1 MAVVGLGSIGG
12 VAAGCLAKAGRHRV
26 VACVRQPV
34 ARLKLDGPD
43 GTAELPVCALTDPA
57 NAEPADWVLLCTK
70 TQDTAAAAPW
80 LARLC
85 APATSV
91 AVLQNGI
98 DHVARVAPLAHG
110 AKVVPVIVYY
120 NGERLAQ
127 DQQPDRDTKLLHVRL
142 RQGADQDLL
151 AADDEAGRAFT
162 QLFEGTPLRVR
173 ISDDFATAAWRKLLI
188 NAIASPI
195 TALTMQ
201 RQAVLR
207 RPDMKAAVPR
217 YSSAEAI
224 AVGRAEGAKLTD
236 DEAERAMAALF
247 TFPPDAGTSMYFDR
261 LAGRPLEH
269 DGKDRRHRRRRR
281 TPRHRDTDQPC
292 VAAVPCAI
300 SDAAGKSLST
310 VPAAHWP
317 NTASTGARRAHA
329 CRCEAGSAM
338 QIGGARLG

>member
-1 MAVVGLGSIGG
+1 VAVVGLGSIGG
-12 VAAGCLAKAGRHRV
+12 VAAGCLAKADRHRV
-26 VACVRQPV
+26 IACVRQPV
-34 ARLKLDGPD
+34 ARLKLDWPD
-43 GTAELPVCALTDPA
+43 GTAELPLRALTDPTE
-57 NAEPADWVLLCTK
+57 AEPADWVLLCTK

-85 APATSV
+85 TPATSI

-98 DHVARVAPLAHG
+98 DHVARVTPFANG
-110 AKVVPVIVYY
+110 ANVVPVIVYY

-127 DQQPDRDTKLLHVRL
+127 DRQPDRDAKLLRVRL

-151 AADDEAGRAFT
+151 VADDEAGRAFT
-162 QLFEGTPLRVR
+162 QLFEGTLLRVGN
-173 ISDDFATAAWRKLLI
+173 SADFATAAWRKLLI

-207 RPDMKAAVPR
+207 RPDIKEVCFAILG
-217 YSSAEAI
+217 EAI
-224 AVGRAEGAKLTD
+224 AVGRAEGAKLSD

-269 DGKDRRHRRRRR
+269 AALTGAI
-281 TPRHRDTDQPC
+281 
-292 VAAVPCAI
+292 VAAGERHGIATPINRALLPLLAAI
-300 SDAAGKSLST
+300 SDAPGKS
-310 VPAAHWP
+310 
-317 NTASTGARRAHA
+317 
-329 CRCEAGSAM
+329 
-338 QIGGARLG
+338 

>member
-1 MAVVGLGSIGG
+1 VQPDAANHKVTVAVVGLGSIGG

-26 VACVRQPV
+26 VGCVRRPV
-34 ARLKLDGPD
+34 ARLKLDWPD
-43 GTAELPVCALTDPA
+43 GTAELPLCALTDPA
-57 NAEPADWVLLCTK
+57 KAEPADWVLLCTK

-85 APATSV
+85 TPATSV

-98 DHVARVAPLAHG
+98 DHIARVAPFAHG

-127 DQQPDRDTKLLHVRL
+127 DRKPDRDAKLLHVRL

-151 AADDEAGRAFT
+151 VADDEAGRAFT

-173 ISDDFATAAWRKLLI
+173 NSADFATAAWRKLLI

-207 RPDMKAAVPR
+207 RPDIREVCLAILG
-217 YSSAEAI
+217 EAI
-224 AVGRAEGAKLTD
+224 TVGRAEGAKFTD

-261 LAGRPLEH
+261 LARRPLEH
-269 DGKDRRHRRRRR
+269 MALTGAI
-281 TPRHRDTDQPC
+281 
-292 VAAVPCAI
+292 VAAGERHGIATPINRALLPLLAAI
-300 SDAAGKSLST
+300 SDAPGKT
-310 VPAAHWP
+310 
-317 NTASTGARRAHA
+317 
-329 CRCEAGSAM
+329 
-338 QIGGARLG
+338 

>member
-1 MAVVGLGSIGG
+1 VQPDAANHKVTVAVVGLGSIGG

-34 ARLKLDGPD
+34 ARLKFDWPD
-43 GTAELPVCALTDPA
+43 GTAELPLCALTDPA
-57 NAEPADWVLLCTK
+57 KAEPADWVLLCTK

-85 APATSV
+85 TPATRV

-98 DHVARVAPLAHG
+98 DHVARVAPLVHG

-127 DQQPDRDTKLLHVRL
+127 DPQPDRDAKLLHVRL

-151 AADDEAGRAFT
+151 AADDDAGRAFT

-173 ISDDFATAAWRKLLI
+173 NSTDFATAAWRKLLI

-207 RPDMKAAVPR
+207 RPDIKQVCLAILG
-217 YSSAEAI
+217 EAI
-224 AVGRAEGAKLTD
+224 AVGRAEGAKFTD
-236 DEAERAMAALF
+236 DDAERAMAALF

-261 LAGRPLEH
+261 LAGRLLEH
-269 DGKDRRHRRRRR
+269 AALTGAI
-281 TPRHRDTDQPC
+281 
-292 VAAVPCAI
+292 VAAGKRHGIATPINRALLPLLAAI
-300 SDAAGKSLST
+300 SDATGKS
-310 VPAAHWP
+310 
-317 NTASTGARRAHA
+317 
-329 CRCEAGSAM
+329 
-338 QIGGARLG
+338 

>member
-1 MAVVGLGSIGG
+1 MQPDAANHKVTVAVVGLGSIGG

-34 ARLKLDGPD
+34 ARLKLDWPD
-43 GTAELPVCALTDPA
+43 GTAELPLCALTDPA
-57 NAEPADWVLLCTK
+57 KAEPADWVLLCTK

-85 APATSV
+85 TPATSV

-98 DHVARVAPLAHG
+98 DHAARVAPLAHG

-120 NGERLAQ
+120 NGERLVQ
-127 DQQPDRDTKLLHVRL
+127 DRKPDRDVKLLHVRL

-173 ISDDFATAAWRKLLI
+173 NSADFATAAWRKLLI

-207 RPDMKAAVPR
+207 RPDIKEVCLAILG
-217 YSSAEAI
+217 EAI
-224 AVGRAEGAKLTD
+224 AVGRAEGAKFTD

-269 DGKDRRHRRRRR
+269 MALTGAI
-281 TPRHRDTDQPC
+281 
-292 VAAVPCAI
+292 VAAGERHGIATPINRALLPLLAAI
-300 SDAAGKSLST
+300 SDAAGKS
-310 VPAAHWP
+310 
-317 NTASTGARRAHA
+317 
-329 CRCEAGSAM
+329 
-338 QIGGARLG
+338 